1 MGLKVYFKNKL
12 SIISTVE
19 LEKEYTIEEFVS
31 KIQDNGG
38 AERVR
43 VKKKNPMIRY
53 HITML
58 FRFEE
63 IQNKVFTEI
72 KEDIDILLQYKTDFL
87 ESNGPSLRNSETR
100 QGVMDQID
108 ILNGELEVTNISFVK
123 YYKF

>member
-1 MGLKVYFKNKL
+1 MKVYFKNKL

>member
-1 MGLKVYFKNKL
+1 MKVCFKNKFG
-12 SIISTVE
+12 IISTVE

-38 AERVR
+38 VERVR
-43 VKKKNPMIRY
+43 VKKKNPTIRY

-58 FRFEE
+58 FRLEE

>member
-1 MGLKVYFKNKL
+1 MKVYFKNKL
-12 SIISTVE
+12 GIISTVE
-19 LEKEYTIEEFVS
+19 LEKKYTIEEFVS

-38 AERVR
+38 VERVR
-43 VKKKNPMIRY
+43 VKKKNPMIRC

-58 FRFEE
+58 FRFKE

-72 KEDIDILLQYKTDFL
+72 KEDTDILLQYKTDFL

-100 QGVMDQID
+100 QGVMDQIA

>member
-1 MGLKVYFKNKL
+1 MKVCFKNKFG
-12 SIISTVE
+12 IISTVE

-38 AERVR
+38 VERVR
-43 VKKKNPMIRY
+43 VKKKNPTIRY

-58 FRFEE
+58 FRLEE

-87 ESNGPSLRNSETR
+87 DSNGPILRNSETR
-100 QGVMDQID
+100 QGVMDQIA
-108 ILNGELEVTNISFVK
+108 ILNGELGVTNISFVK

>member
-1 MGLKVYFKNKL
+1 MGLKVCFKNKFG
-12 SIISTVE
+12 IISTVE

-38 AERVR
+38 VERVR
-43 VKKKNPMIRY
+43 VKKKNPTIRY

-58 FRFEE
+58 FRLEE

-87 ESNGPSLRNSETR
+87 DSNGPILRNSETR
-100 QGVMDQID
+100 QGVMDQIA
-108 ILNGELEVTNISFVK
+108 ILNGELGVTNISFVK

>member
-1 MGLKVYFKNKL
+1 MKVYFKNKL

-43 VKKKNPMIRY
+43 VKKKNLMIRY

>member
-1 MGLKVYFKNKL
+1 MKVYFKNKL

-38 AERVR
+38 VERVR
-43 VKKKNPMIRY
+43 VKKKNPTIRY

-58 FRFEE
+58 FRLEE

-87 ESNGPSLRNSETR
+87 DSNGPILRNSETR
-100 QGVMDQID
+100 QGVMDQIA
-108 ILNGELEVTNISFVK
+108 ILNGELGVTNISFVK